1 LVVVDVPVL
10 VWSPAGVVCDVLPAW
25 AKLRALPRAKVHAI
39 VNSFFILSPLK
50 GSSKV
55 VITRNPRRR
64 K

>member
-1 LVVVDVPVL
+1 
-10 VWSPAGVVCDVLPAW
+10 VVCDVLPAW